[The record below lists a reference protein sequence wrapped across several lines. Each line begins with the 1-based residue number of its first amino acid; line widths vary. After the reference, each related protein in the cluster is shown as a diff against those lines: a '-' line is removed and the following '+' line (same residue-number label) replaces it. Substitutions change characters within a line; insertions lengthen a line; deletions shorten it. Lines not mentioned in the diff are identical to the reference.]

1 MIFSSCDVNTM
12 KYHDGRTEV
21 MQAKRKIRLGESS
34 WLNYTSRKKIGTEN
48 LFLLPH
54 LYFLKK
60 LCKYLRPKQ

>member
-34 WLNYTSRKKIGTEN
+34 WLNYTSRKKDWHRKSFSLTSLI
-48 LFLLPH
+48 FS
-54 LYFLKK
+54 KK
-60 LCKYLRPKQ
+60 VM